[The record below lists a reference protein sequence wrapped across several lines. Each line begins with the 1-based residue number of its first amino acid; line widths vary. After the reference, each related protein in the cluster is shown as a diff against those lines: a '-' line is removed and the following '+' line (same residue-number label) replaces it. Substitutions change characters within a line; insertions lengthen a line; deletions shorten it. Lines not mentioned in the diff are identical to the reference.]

1 MKNQGNMTPPEEYSK
16 PLETVPKEMEVKEL
30 ADKEIN
36 IIVLICAEIYKK
48 TQINYIRKIIQE
60 YKREKTKIEIG
71 TEEYND

>member
-36 IIVLICAEIYKK
+36 IIVLNMCRDLQENTGK
-48 TQINYIRKIIQE
+48 QLNYIRKIIQE
-60 YKREKTKIEIG
+60 HKRDRKQK
-71 TEEYND
+71 